1 METIDHTNMFQRAI
15 ATPLRVGSAYTA
27 RTSLRPPSR
36 YLHASPI
43 ASNTATEK
51 VADVADKVCVS
62 TPSLSNAKIVRIVVA
77 IAWAIG

>member
-1 METIDHTNMFQRAI
+1 MFQRAI
-15 ATPLRVGSAYTA
+15 AYTA

-43 ASNTATEK
+43 ASKTATEK

-62 TPSLSNAKIVRIVVA
+62 TPLSQTRK
-77 IAWAIG
+77 